1 MLNAALQTPEV
12 VTLSWETVIS
22 MVAPIVAGGVWVVKW
37 IVGRS
42 DRDRDA
48 LLERMDSDRSAADA
62 DRVTLKESLHA
73 LRDAVQVASGSIEK
87 NEGAVA
93 SMVTSQ
99 QRIVWTQ
106 ERILALLERDLM
118 VVTHPKDK
126 EVV

>member
-1 MLNAALQTPEV
+1 MLQPET
-12 VTLSWETVIS
+12 VTMSWETVATI
-22 MVAPIVAGGVWVVKW
+22 VGPICAGALAGVKW
-37 IVGRS
+37 IISRS

>member
-1 MLNAALQTPEV
+1 MIPITQDV
-12 VTLSWETVIS
+12 VTLSWETVVS

-37 IVGRS
+37 IVSRS

-73 LRDAVQVASGSIEK
+73 LRNAVQVASGSIEK
-87 NEGAVA
+87 NEGTVA

-106 ERILALLERDLM
+106 ERILALLEKDLRI
-118 VVTHPKDK
+118 THSKEK